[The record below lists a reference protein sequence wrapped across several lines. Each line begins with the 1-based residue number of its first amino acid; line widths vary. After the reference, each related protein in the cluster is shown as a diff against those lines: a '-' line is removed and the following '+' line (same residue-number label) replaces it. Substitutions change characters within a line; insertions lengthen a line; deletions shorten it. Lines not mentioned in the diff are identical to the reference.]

1 MGLAQA
7 AGLTGRPRYRE
18 DDCMDGRAMWR
29 DGGARGARV
38 RGARALAPLL
48 LVLAVLWAPARAAA
62 AEGSLWTEPS
72 GAGEELEVGRVNRA
86 LVKLAQAL
94 RPAVVQIGISGD
106 ARDEGEA
113 PPDGARV
120 GSGFIIHKS
129 GYILTNNHV
138 IEQAK
143 AVEVHLLD
151 QRKFPARVL
160 GKDSRTDLALLK
172 IDAPVDLPAIPLGDS
187 DALEVGEL
195 VLAVGNPFGLGHT
208 VTMGI
213 VSRKGPGLRP
223 SGPFDDFIQTDAAIN
238 PGNSGG
244 PLVNGRGEAVGI
256 VTAVI
261 PNRQVGFAIPINLA
275 KTLLPE
281 LREKGKIAW
290 GFLGVGIQAL
300 SEELAKAFDLKEPKG
315 ALVNNVLPG
324 FPAAAA
330 GVKRGDV
337 ILRIDGQEIPDV
349 RTLQRIVSRTPVGRQ
364 VELRVLRAGVEE
376 TLVATVGE
384 AGSGSRAG
392 GTPRVPGRDLGLQVE
407 ELDAELA
414 KKYKLAGEE
423 DGVVVTEVTKGG
435 PAATAGIR
443 PGDLV
448 REVNRRTVRSV
459 DGYRRSIHRDDP
471 GLPDVLLIKRGD
483 SFFYVALKPKT

>member
-1 MGLAQA
+1 
-7 AGLTGRPRYRE
+7 
-18 DDCMDGRAMWR
+18 
-29 DGGARGARV
+29 V
-38 RGARALAPLL
+38 APLL
-48 LVLAVLWAPARAAA
+48 VALAVLCAPGRAPA
-62 AEGSLWTEPS
+62 AEGPFWAEPA
-72 GAGEELEVGRVNRA
+72 GRGEELEVGRVNRA

-94 RPAVVQIGISGD
+94 RPAVVQIAISGGGG
-106 ARDEGEA
+106 DEGEA
-113 PPDGARV
+113 PPDRPRV
-120 GSGFIIHKS
+120 GSGFVIHKS
-129 GYILTNNHV
+129 GYIITNNHV
-138 IEQAK
+138 IEQAG

-151 QRKFPARVL
+151 QRKFPARVV
-160 GKDSRTDLALLK
+160 GKDRRTDLALLK
-172 IDAPVDLPAIPLGDS
+172 VEAPGDLPAIPLGDS

-195 VLAVGNPFGLGHT
+195 VLAVGSPFGLGHA

-223 SGPFDDFIQTDAAIN
+223 SGPFDDYIQTDAAIN

-244 PLVNGRGEAVGI
+244 PLVNSRGDVVGI

-290 GFLGVGIQAL
+290 GFLGVGIQGL
-300 SEELAKAFDLKEPKG
+300 TEELAKAFDLKEPKG

-324 FPAAAA
+324 FPAAVA

-349 RTLQRIVSRTPVGRQ
+349 RTLQRIVSRTPVGKQ
-364 VELRVLRAGVEE
+364 VELRVLRAGTVE
-376 TLVATVGE
+376 TLVAMVGE
-384 AGSGSRAG
+384 AGG
-392 GTPRVPGRDLGLQVE
+392 GGRPGGPAAVPARDLGLQVE
-407 ELDAELA
+407 ELDVELG
-414 KKYKLAGEE
+414 KKYKLGKDE
-423 DGVVVTEVTKGG
+423 DGIVVTEVAKGG
-435 PAATAGIR
+435 PAATAGLR

-448 REVNRRTVRSV
+448 REVNRRAVSSV
-459 DGYRRSIHRDDP
+459 DGYRRSLHRDDP
-471 GLPDVLLIKRGD
+471 GVPDVFLIKRGE

>member
-1 MGLAQA
+1 LVGLALLCAPGRA
-7 AGLTGRPRYRE
+7 AGAEGPFWAE
-18 DDCMDGRAMWR
+18 PAGRA
-29 DGGARGARV
+29 
-38 RGARALAPLL
+38 
-48 LVLAVLWAPARAAA
+48 
-62 AEGSLWTEPS
+62 
-72 GAGEELEVGRVNRA
+72 EELEVGRVNRA
-86 LVKLAQAL
+86 LVRLAQAL
-94 RPAVVQIGISGD
+94 RPAVVQIGISGG

-113 PPDGARV
+113 PADRPRV

-129 GYILTNNHV
+129 GYIVTNHHV
-138 IEQAK
+138 IEQAG

-151 QRKFPARVL
+151 RRKLPARVV

-172 IDAPVDLPAIPLGDS
+172 VEAPGDLPAISLGDS

-195 VLAVGNPFGLGHT
+195 VLAVGSPFGLGHT

-223 SGPFDDFIQTDAAIN
+223 AGPIDEYIQTDAAIN

-261 PNRQVGFAIPINLA
+261 PNRQVGFAIPINLV

-290 GFLGVGIQAL
+290 GFLGVGIQGL
-300 SEELAKAFDLKEPKG
+300 TEELAKAFDLKEPKG
-315 ALVNNVLPG
+315 VLVNNVLPG

-337 ILRIDGQEIPDV
+337 ILGIDGQEIPDV
-349 RTLQRIVSRTPVGRQ
+349 RSLQRIVSRTPVGKQ
-364 VELRVLRAGVEE
+364 VELRVLRAGAVE
-376 TLVATVGE
+376 TLVAMVGE
-384 AGSGSRAG
+384 AGPGARAG
-392 GTPRVPGRDLGLQVE
+392 GMTPVPARDLGLQVE
-407 ELDAELA
+407 DLDVELG
-414 KKYKLAGEE
+414 KKYKLGKDE
-423 DGVVVTEVTKGG
+423 DGVVVTEVAKGG
-435 PAATAGIR
+435 PAATAGLR

-448 REVNRRTVRSV
+448 REVNRRAVVSV
-459 DGYRRSIHRDDP
+459 DGYRRSLHRDDP
-471 GLPDVLLIKRGD
+471 GVPDVFLIKRGD
-483 SFFYVALKPKT
+483 GFFYVALKPKT